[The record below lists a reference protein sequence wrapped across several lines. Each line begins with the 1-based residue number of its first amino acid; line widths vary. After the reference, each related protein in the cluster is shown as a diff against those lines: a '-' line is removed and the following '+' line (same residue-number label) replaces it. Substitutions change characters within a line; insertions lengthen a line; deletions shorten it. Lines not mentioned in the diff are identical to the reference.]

1 MKKFKVSN
9 SALAVVAFLFFTL
22 ISTPAFAQTTVDVS
36 GGEFSTLLRWIKR
49 IFSGLIA
56 LWFIYMIGAG
66 IFKLSSDDQG
76 GRGKTQIVIGIVGLV
91 LWKLADTF
99 LTQLAQ

>member
-1 MKKFKVSN
+1 MKKTKSMGTAPKVLLLCLVMLLFN
-9 SALAVVAFLFFTL
+9 ISAD
-22 ISTPAFAQTTVDVS
+22 AQTTVNTS
-36 GGEFSTLLRWIKR
+36 GGDFSSLMTWVKR

-66 IFKLSSDDQG
+66 IFKLSGDDSG
-76 GRGKTQIVIGIVGLV
+76 GRGKTQIVIGVVGLV

-99 LTQLAQ
+99 LQQLA